1 MQGQSLFGKT
11 LCEIR
16 AKGPIMQGVNLM
28 KVYTSARLSQ
38 CNQLIFSLPSTVS
51 GDPDMGLILFRILL
65 QVALLAIFLQ
75 FFGLPAI
82 QNFLANEVTFCKRF

>member
-1 MQGQSLFGKT
+1 
-11 LCEIR
+11 
-16 AKGPIMQGVNLM
+16 MQGVNIM
-28 KVYTSARLSQ
+28 KVYTSTRLSQ
-38 CNQLIFSLPSTVS
+38 CDQLIFSLPSTVS